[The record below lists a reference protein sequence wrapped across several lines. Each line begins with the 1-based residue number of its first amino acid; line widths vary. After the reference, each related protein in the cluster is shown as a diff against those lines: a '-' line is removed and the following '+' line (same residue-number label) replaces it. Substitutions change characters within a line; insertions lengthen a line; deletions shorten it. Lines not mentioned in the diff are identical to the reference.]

1 MAIMQGDQYELP
13 FKLKD
18 ETGNTI
24 TAAAIDK
31 IEMVIGD
38 ITKYY
43 PDSITFNSVAET
55 FNFPLTEE
63 ETFKLKANP
72 ALTQIRVLFKDTGIV
87 LGKKCGFINVS
98 ESASK
103 VVLNDE

>member
-18 ETGNTI
+18 ETGSTI
-24 TAAAIDK
+24 TAAAIEK

-43 PDSITFNSVAET
+43 PESITFNSTTET

-63 ETFKLKANP
+63 ETFKLKANS
-72 ALTQIRVLFKDTGIV
+72 AIAQIRVLFKDTGVV
-87 LGKKCGFINVS
+87 LGKNCGFINVG